1 MSTSR
6 ILQLAQ
12 IITANATEI
21 DEHISLN
28 GLTPPSFGV
37 DGPFE
42 GIQKPTP
49 SIEKAK
55 QETISAMVE
64 LQQLLEG
71 GMAQL
76 MPQVRR
82 LGLLVT
88 STTTINCHY
97 PTPIRYPQQ
106 KYLY

>member
-28 GLTPPSFGV
+28 GLMPPSFGV

-82 LGLLVT
+82 DWT
-88 STTTINCHY
+88 F
-97 PTPIRYPQQ
+97 
-106 KYLY
+106 